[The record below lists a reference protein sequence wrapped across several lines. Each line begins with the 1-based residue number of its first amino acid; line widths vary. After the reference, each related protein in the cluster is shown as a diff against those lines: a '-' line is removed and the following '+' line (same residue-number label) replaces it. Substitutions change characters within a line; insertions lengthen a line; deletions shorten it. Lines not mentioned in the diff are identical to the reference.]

1 MELFIN
7 SMYLVLTFECVDE
20 ILWCYHLNK
29 TSLVECLHSA
39 LYFLDVTTRNFSLF
53 YKTSDRVNSNLR
65 KGRELE

>member
-1 MELFIN
+1 M
-7 SMYLVLTFECVDE
+7 DE

-39 LYFLDVTTRNFSLF
+39 LYFLDFTTRNFSFFF
-53 YKTSDRVNSNLR
+53 YKTSDRVNNNLR